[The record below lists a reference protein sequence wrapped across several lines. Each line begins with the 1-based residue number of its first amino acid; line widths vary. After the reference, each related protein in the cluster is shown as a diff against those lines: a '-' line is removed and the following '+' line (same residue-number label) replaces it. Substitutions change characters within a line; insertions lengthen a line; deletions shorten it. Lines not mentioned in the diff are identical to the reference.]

1 MNACHWKHNKQASKK
16 AGYKLE
22 TIWPLKEV
30 QRANCE
36 DRQYPLPTVYECE
49 IQDLHSTIQSIY
61 SPVYTRLL
69 TRVGIRVK
77 LIRVRVDTPNPD
89 SNPG

>member
-1 MNACHWKHNKQASKK
+1 MYMKRN
-16 AGYKLE
+16 
-22 TIWPLKEV
+22 LKGI
-30 QRANCE
+30 
-36 DRQYPLPTVYECE
+36 E
-49 IQDLHSTIQSIY
+49 IFVLLNGEEAI

>member
-1 MNACHWKHNKQASKK
+1 MWADNKDGRPKSYLLSLLVITAYARVPAANLNRRLKTY
-16 AGYKLE
+16 AHKLVNE
-22 TIWPLKEV
+22 YI
-30 QRANCE
+30 
-36 DRQYPLPTVYECE
+36 
-49 IQDLHSTIQSIY
+49 

-77 LIRVRVDTPNPD
+77 LIRVHVDTPNPD